1 MPYLLTIIST
11 PSQLICDCHMQY
23 FYCALP
29 VLTPSTAPALRGLE
43 FTKITPSTL
52 QFYIQHTVQLAQKPP
67 TFS

>member
-1 MPYLLTIIST
+1 
-11 PSQLICDCHMQY
+11 MQY